1 MLTVTGKFTI
11 GVEVNGEFHTEFE
24 LRETTIRDGINYLK
38 KAKQN
43 GEDTDNDLI
52 IAVYKGAEQMTK
64 LGTLD
69 PNEITADLLMQLNEE
84 DFIPLID
91 AQDELIKKR
100 LSLKQSSSHTPK

>member
-1 MLTVTGKFTI
+1 MLTVTGTFKI
-11 GVEVNGEFHTEFE
+11 GVEVEGKFHKDFE

-38 KAKQN
+38 KAKKN
-43 GEDTDNDLI
+43 GEDTEDDLV

-64 LGTLD
+64 LGSLTPD
-69 PNEITADLLMQLNEE
+69 QITADLLMQLNEE

-100 LSLKQSSSHTPK
+100 TSLK